1 MTPPP
6 TATIF
11 VPYHALDAAIAET
24 ALGQWIDVP
33 YDPAHFAASPGMTWS
48 VQAADVITYAY
59 TVIGKTLFLN
69 LYLDFTAISGTPGP
83 KLYAA
88 LPGGFQAAR
97 AAQFLALAYD
107 NGWAV
112 TQFMVRLPSDPDYI
126 GDYVELARLDGANWT
141 LTPNLAFVRANL
153 WVSVA

>member
-1 MTPPP
+1 MTTP
-6 TATIF
+6 TPTIF
-11 VPYHALDAAIAET
+11 VPYHALDAALAGT
-24 ALGQWIDVP
+24 AVGQWIDVP
-33 YDPAHFAASPGMTWS
+33 YSAANFTASPGMTWT

-59 TVIGKTLFLN
+59 AVIGKLLFLN
-69 LYLDFTAISGTPGP
+69 LYLDFTAVGGTPGP

-97 AAQFLALAYD
+97 PAQFLALAYD

-112 TQFMVRLPSDPDYI
+112 TQFLVRLPSDPDYI
-126 GDYVELARLDGANWT
+126 GDVVEIARIDGANWT

-153 WVSVA
+153 WVLVA